1 MSCGTPPTGKFRGL
15 MGIDDRAI
23 HAKGTVVNSL
33 LLPHNRER
41 HNGFLAN
48 SRDTSIEPETGA
60 DCLRS
65 CHVSEYPA
73 GRKGFFSSPSLFKKD
88 LMKWRNCLIV

>member
-1 MSCGTPPTGKFRGL
+1 
-15 MGIDDRAI
+15 MGDRVI

-60 DCLRS
+60 DCLRPFTF
-65 CHVSEYPA
+65 SEYPA
-73 GRKGFFSSPSLFKKD
+73 GRMGIFFLPFTFTERSDEMEKLFDRVGF
-88 LMKWRNCLIV
+88 

>member
-1 MSCGTPPTGKFRGL
+1 
-15 MGIDDRAI
+15 MGDRVI
-23 HAKGTVVNSL
+23 HVKGAVVNSL

-41 HNGFLAN
+41 HDGFLAN

-65 CHVSEYPA
+65 CHVFRISRGKE
-73 GRKGFFSSPSLFKKD
+73 GFFFLSFTFQERSGEMEKPFDRVSF
-88 LMKWRNCLIV
+88 